1 VNPFPPIFRRLLCL
15 LAGAV
20 ISALAAGCMADPAEG
35 DLPWAKP
42 QTWEGTPALPPGM
55 TQPR

>member
-1 VNPFPPIFRRLLCL
+1 MNPKPSILRRLCL
-15 LAGAV
+15 LSAGAL
-20 ISALAAGCMADPAEG
+20 IAALATGCMADPAEG